1 MDDLAKHTTPPTDGG
16 VQIRRIRKG
25 LGLTQSQFAERLG
38 VTPITVHRWE
48 SGQSRPQR
56 LAKNRLRE
64 LENVLATESAP
75 ASAAT
80 TAPLSAVPLDFA
92 GNPDAI
98 SAVAEA
104 VRLSHGYQ
112 FNPAFATEIS
122 RIAPLPHQRIAVYER
137 MIPQQPLRFLLADDA
152 GAGKTI
158 MTGLYVREM
167 LSRRRIRRVLVVPP
181 AGLVGNW
188 ERELRTL
195 FRLRFR
201 IVSGEDVPRN
211 AAGPAAAANPFR
223 GPESDLVV
231 VSLDT
236 LTGERTFDALRQP
249 DVSPYDLVVFDE
261 AHKLSVVEQ
270 QHGVRK
276 RRRYELAEA
285 LAGCPGPKSRYARL
299 GWSAQHLL
307 LLTATPHMGRDTPYH
322 YLWRLLDPRVFSTGE
337 AFRRFPRE
345 ARDSHFIRRTK
356 EEMVGLDGMPL
367 FRRRACDTFSY
378 ALSPG
383 PDGEQAL
390 YDATTAYLRHGYNR
404 ALDNRPAVRLAMG
417 VFQRRLASSTVAVL
431 RSFERRIAKIEET
444 IDDLRSGR
452 VTAAELRRRQRRLD
466 REQREDFFD
475 AHGADDDAREAG
487 GGERHEGY
495 EEAMLGALVAVTV
508 EELQKEIDVLADLG
522 ERARRLVAS
531 GRESKFERLREV
543 VEDPRHAGEK
553 WIVFTEHRDTAD
565 YLVRR
570 LEGFGYTGHVGQV
583 HGGLGWPA
591 REMEVERF
599 RRPDGARF
607 LVATDAAG
615 EGINLQFCRLMVN
628 YDIPWNPARLEQR
641 MGRIHRYGQR
651 HDVHVF
657 NLVAGS
663 THEGRVLRVL
673 LDKLD
678 AIRRELRS
686 DKVFDV
692 IGRLFENRSLR
703 EHMAEALTDEGERRV
718 VEHVTS
724 RLTARRVDA
733 VADTEARVYGRPGE
747 VAERLDRLRVDMD
760 RERYLRLLPGYVRR
774 FVQKSASLLELEIQG
789 ELDALFSLAAGRA
802 GALDAL
808 LPALEDHPR
817 PARERLCVRRP
828 AADEPCVWLH
838 PGEPVFD
845 ALMDQ
850 VMSRYARDAARGG
863 IFTDPRAEAPYLF
876 HLGVASVVERG
887 GGPLPEPSP
896 RVPANGGPRAR
907 DRADERATDSR
918 VRRRRPVVESVQT
931 DPPDQGANPSARETA
946 DAVEP
951 RLLERRLFGLRQ
963 NADGALSESPVEHLL
978 LLHGA
983 PEVAPGA
990 VPLASQGVAMR
1001 VSAAAYAEQELS
1013 ARMVEER
1020 RAALRA
1026 ELPERRRRIGVGFDL
1041 RAAELAARRTKLA
1054 GRADASGT
1062 ETDDELQAT
1071 KAEQRA
1077 LSSQRRHVLART
1089 DAAPERLAPGEV
1101 RFLAHALVVPA
1112 RASGA
1117 LERYDARVEEIAVR
1131 IAAAWE
1137 QERGSTVRDV
1147 STPGAARLAGLP
1159 DWPGFDL
1166 LATPPDGDV
1175 RNIEVKGRAGQSAVQ
1190 LELNEWKQA
1199 FHLGDRYWLYVVF
1212 DCATPGPR
1220 LVRVRDPFRRLLA
1233 KSRES
1238 SAWVVS
1244 AQSLIDAAE
1253 QTP

>member
-1 MDDLAKHTTPPTDGG
+1 MHRVRCATLYCVDDPASHAARPPAGG
-16 VQIRRIRKG
+16 VQVRRLRQG
-25 LGLTQSQFAERLG
+25 LGLTQSQFADRLG

-56 LAKNRLRE
+56 LATARLRE
-64 LENVLATESAP
+64 LEDAAAVAP
-75 ASAAT
+75 GTPGTPPEAAT
-80 TAPLSAVPLDFA
+80 ASLPTVPLDFA
-92 GNPDAI
+92 GDPEAV
-98 SAVAEA
+98 SALAEA
-104 VRLSHGYQ
+104 VRLSHGHQ
-112 FNPAFATEIS
+112 FNPAFATETA

-137 MIPQQPLRFLLADDA
+137 MLPQHPLRFLLADDA

-167 LSRRRIRRVLVVPP
+167 LSRGRIRRVLVVPP

-201 IVSGEDVPRN
+201 IVTSEDAPRS
-211 AAGPAAAANPFR
+211 AAPAAAPAADPFR
-223 GPESDLVV
+223 GPDGDLVI

-236 LTGERTFDALRQP
+236 LTGERTFDALRRSTAP
-249 DVSPYDLVVFDE
+249 PYDLVVFDE
-261 AHKLSVVEQ
+261 AHKLSVVERRR
-270 QHGVRK
+270 GVRK

-285 LAGCPGPKSRYARL
+285 LAGCAGPGSRFAGL
-299 GWSAQHLL
+299 GWSARHLL

-322 YLWRLLDPRVFSTGE
+322 YLWRLLDPQVFATGE

-345 ARDSHFIRRTK
+345 ARDRHFIRRTK
-356 EEMVGLDGMPL
+356 EEMVGLDGAPL
-367 FRRRACDTFSY
+367 FWRRACDTFSY

-390 YDATTAYLRHGYNR
+390 YDATTAYLRQTYDR

-431 RSFERRIAKIEET
+431 RSFERRIAKIGQT
-444 IDDLRSGR
+444 IDELRSGR

-466 REQREDFFD
+466 HEHRDDFFD

-487 GGERHEGY
+487 GGERHEDY
-495 EEAMLGALVAVTV
+495 EEAMLGAVVAVTV
-508 EELQKEIDVLADLG
+508 EELRKEIDVLAGLG
-522 ERARRLVAS
+522 DRARRLVAS

-543 VEDPRHAGEK
+543 LEDPRHAGEK

-570 LEGFGYTGHVGQV
+570 LEGFGYSGHVAQI
-583 HGGLGWPA
+583 HGGLAWPA
-591 REMEVERF
+591 REVEVERF
-599 RRPDGARF
+599 RRPDGTRF

-651 HDVHVF
+651 HDVQVF

-718 VEHVTS
+718 VEHVAS
-724 RLTARRVDA
+724 RLTVGRVDA
-733 VADTEARVYGRPGE
+733 VADAEARVYGRGGE
-747 VAERLDRLRVDMD
+747 VADRLDRLRADMD
-760 RERYLRLLPGYVRR
+760 RERYLQLLPGYVRR
-774 FVQKSASLLELEIQG
+774 FVQKSAALLDLRIHG
-789 ELDALFSLAAGRA
+789 DLDDFFSVVPARA

-808 LPALEDHPR
+808 LPAFEDYP
-817 PARERLCVRRP
+817 PAARGRLCVRRP
-828 AADEPCVWLH
+828 EADEPCVWLH

-850 VMSRYARDAARGG
+850 VMRRYARDAARGA
-863 IFTDPRAEAPYLF
+863 IFTDPKAEAPYLF
-876 HLGVASVVERG
+876 HLGLASVAERG
-887 GGPLPEPSP
+887 DRPLPEPSP
-896 RVPANGGPRAR
+896 RDIANGGPQGADGRA
-907 DRADERATDSR
+907 ERAAADRT
-918 VRRRRPVVESVQT
+918 
-931 DPPDQGANPSARETA
+931 ETA
-946 DAVEP
+946 EP

-963 NADGALSESPVEHLL
+963 DADGALSEFPVEHLL

-983 PEVAPGA
+983 PEIAPGA
-990 VPLASQGVAMR
+990 VPLASRGVAMR
-1001 VSAAAYAEQELS
+1001 ASAAAYAEQELS
-1013 ARMVEER
+1013 ARMTDER
-1020 RAALRA
+1020 RAALQA

-1041 RAAELAARRTKLA
+1041 RAADLA
-1054 GRADASGT
+1054 GRRSKLAAGAAT
-1062 ETDDELQAT
+1062 ETHDELQAV
-1071 KAEQRA
+1071 KQEQRA
-1077 LSSQRRHVLART
+1077 LSTERRQVLART
-1089 DAAPERLAPGEV
+1089 DAAPERIAPGEV

-1112 RASGA
+1112 RTSGA

-1137 QERGSTVRDV
+1137 RERGSAVRDV

-1166 LATPPDGDV
+1166 LATPPDGDA
-1175 RNIEVKGRAGQSAVQ
+1175 RNIEVKGRAGRSTVE

-1212 DCATPGPR
+1212 DCATPDPR

-1233 KSRES
+1233 KRRES